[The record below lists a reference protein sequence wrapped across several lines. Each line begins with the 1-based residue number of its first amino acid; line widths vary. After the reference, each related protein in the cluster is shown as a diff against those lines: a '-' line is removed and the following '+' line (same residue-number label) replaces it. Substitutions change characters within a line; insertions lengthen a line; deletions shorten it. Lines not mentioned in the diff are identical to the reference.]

1 MSLLQEAWVTGMCD
15 FVVRHTLCNSEK
27 VAVERKVPHKKSLQ
41 EGIQSWPGIWHQPL
55 KINQYFRNR
64 MVTEISIM
72 TVLGK
77 VNSWPLYLSSEN
89 SNSNA
94 EYYDGYFD

>member
-1 MSLLQEAWVTGMCD
+1 
-15 FVVRHTLCNSEK
+15 
-27 VAVERKVPHKKSLQ
+27 
-41 EGIQSWPGIWHQPL
+41 
-55 KINQYFRNR
+55 